1 MQSVKRGVSALSKLS
16 RPYWAS
22 SETGLIRLAAGV
34 GGGPGAAPLRS
45 LSSLGMKQKPGSLFP
60 QAAQRVKLIAGT
72 RASHD
77 QRTKG
82 DEELLGFLSEEI
94 STEKKLQRTNT
105 LPNNIEGFT
114 VKLEKSE
121 VTMTKKHGNEEIS
134 ISANVNHSV
143 DADFQED
150 PNLKQQQQGSKDGAD
165 EMKSRPNFDV
175 EIKRGNSV
183 ISFTCSFIQATP
195 EVDSQEEFNDLFA
208 IDEVCMYD
216 NEWEDKEY
224 SVAGDILDGYLYD
237 LFMNMLE
244 ERGVTNEVVDKF
256 SDLCTDYE
264 HSLYVN
270 MLVKL
275 QQFLEK
281 K

>member
-1 MQSVKRGVSALSKLS
+1 MKRGFSTLSKLS
-16 RPYWAS
+16 RSYLAS
-22 SETGLIRLAAGV
+22 SETGMGRMM
-34 GGGPGAAPLRS
+34 GGIGPVPLRS
-45 LSSLGMKQKPGSLFP
+45 LSSLGMNHHSLFP
-60 QAAQRVKLIAGT
+60 RAGRMEIATGV
-72 RASHD
+72 RGAHD

-94 STEKKLQRTNT
+94 STEKKLQRTTT
-105 LPNNIEGFT
+105 LPSTIDGFS
-114 VKLEKSE
+114 VKLDKSE
-121 VTMTKKHGNEEIS
+121 ITLTKKDGSEEIT

-143 DADFQED
+143 DADFED
-150 PNLKQQQQGSKDGAD
+150 PNAKQPKEGGD
-165 EMKSRPNFDV
+165 EMRARPNFDV

-183 ISFTCSFIQATP
+183 ISFTCSFIQASP
-195 EVDSQEEFNDLFA
+195 EGDSQEEFNDVFA
-208 IDEVCMYD
+208 IDEVCMYN

-244 ERGVTNEVVDKF
+244 ERGVTNETVDKF

-264 HSLYVN
+264 HSLYVDL
-270 MLVKL
+270 LVKL

>member
-1 MQSVKRGVSALSKLS
+1 MMQSVKRGVSSLTKLS
-16 RPYWAS
+16 RSYWTGKEA
-22 SETGLIRLAAGV
+22 GLIRLAGAGAT
-34 GGGPGAAPLRS
+34 PAPFRS
-45 LSSLGMKQKPGSLFP
+45 YSSSLGMSRSIMFP
-60 QAAQRVKLIAGT
+60 QAKRLELIAGA
-72 RASHD
+72 RGAHD

>member
-1 MQSVKRGVSALSKLS
+1 MASMRKILMTLHKRQQSLPVFTALRMGGFATPSLFPVA
-16 RPYWAS
+16 RPF
-22 SETGLIRLAAGV
+22 
-34 GGGPGAAPLRS
+34 
-45 LSSLGMKQKPGSLFP
+45 SSLGRIGIAMGNKLTCTPPPWRIPGGYRG
-60 QAAQRVKLIAGT
+60 A
-72 RASHD
+72 HD

-94 STEKKLQRTNT
+94 STEKKLQRTTT
-105 LPNNIEGFT
+105 LPSNISGFSVT
-114 VKLEKSE
+114 LDKAE
-121 VTMTKKHGNEEIS
+121 VTLTKTHGTEEIT

-143 DADFQED
+143 DADFAED
-150 PNLKQQQQGSKDGAD
+150 PNNVKQASKDGAD
-165 EMKSRPNFDV
+165 EMRSRPNFDV
-175 EIKRGNSV
+175 EIKRGSEV
-183 ISFTCSFIQATP
+183 MSFTCSFIQATP
-195 EVDSQEEFNDLFA
+195 EGDSQEEFNDLFA

-216 NEWEDKEY
+216 KEWEDKEY

-264 HSLYVN
+264 HSLYVDL
-270 MLVKL
+270 LVKL